1 MVMRGTARKSAPKV
15 DRATN
20 QVDDLMQFYSEAYT
34 EVYPRGKSGAWFD
47 SEPRLIIY
55 QSKHAARVLDNAL
68 GQYRTGRVPRQA
80 RGGGFGQCEVSRRV
94 NPLYQGKHAARVL
107 DNDLSLHRTGRVPK

>member
-1 MVMRGTARKSAPKV
+1 MRGTARKSAPKV

-47 SEPRLIIY
+47 SEPRLII
-55 QSKHAARVLDNAL
+55 H
-68 GQYRTGRVPRQA
+68 
-80 RGGGFGQCEVSRRV
+80 
-94 NPLYQGKHAARVL
+94 QGKHAAAVL
-107 DNDLSLHRTGRVPK
+107 GNAKSHPASIPCTKASTQRGFWAMT